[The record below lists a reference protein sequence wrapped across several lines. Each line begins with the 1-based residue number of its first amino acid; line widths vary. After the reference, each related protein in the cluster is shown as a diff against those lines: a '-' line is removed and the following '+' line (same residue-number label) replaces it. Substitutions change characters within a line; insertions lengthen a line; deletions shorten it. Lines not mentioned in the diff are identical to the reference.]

1 MKEHFN
7 EKFINRLFKGVIV
20 MLTIICFGIMILVGT
35 LIYKVILEL

>member
-20 MLTIICFGIMILVGT
+20 MLAIICFGVMILVGT